1 MCLRGLVLTLSAGG
15 GCRCLRGLDLTKS
28 VYRWRVSVST
38 RAYPNSIC
46 LQVAG
51 VGVYAGVPYLC
62 AYQVGS
68 AVSCMEVPSLVNV
81 NFIIAG
87 EN

>member
-1 MCLRGLVLTLSAGG
+1 M
-15 GCRCLRGLDLTKS
+15 
-28 VYRWRVSVST
+28 ST
-38 RAYPNSIC
+38 RAGPKFIC

-51 VGVYAGVPYLC
+51 VGVYAGVPFLC

-81 NFIIAG
+81 NSIIAG

>member
-1 MCLRGLVLTLSAGG
+1 MH
-15 GCRCLRGLDLTKS
+15 K
-28 VYRWRVSVST
+28 VST
-38 RAYPNSIC
+38 RACPNFIC

-81 NFIIAG
+81 NSIIAG